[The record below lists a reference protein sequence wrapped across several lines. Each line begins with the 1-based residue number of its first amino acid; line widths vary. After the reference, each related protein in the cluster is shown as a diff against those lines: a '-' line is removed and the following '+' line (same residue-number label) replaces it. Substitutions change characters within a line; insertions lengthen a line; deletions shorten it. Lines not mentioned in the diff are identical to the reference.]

1 MRSYEIMLAINPQ
14 LEDKELDSLLDK
26 LKKLITNAQGEITKT
41 NKWGKRMLTY
51 EIKDFTE
58 AIYVVLSF
66 NVDEKIIPELER
78 VMKLEERI
86 IRYLLTLQNK
96 EKIQNKKIIKL
107 KKKNKKKLINLK
119 KKKKN

>member
-26 LKKLITNAQGEITKT
+26 LKKL
-41 NKWGKRMLTY
+41 WGKRMLAY

-58 AIYVVLSF
+58 AIYVVLNF

-96 EKIQNKKIIKL
+96 EKIQNKES
-107 KKKNKKKLINLK
+107 
-119 KKKKN
+119 

>member
-96 EKIQNKKIIKL
+96 EINKYLIT
-107 KKKNKKKLINLK
+107 KKNKEKNKNKKS
-119 KKKKN
+119 

>member
-26 LKKLITNAQGEITKT
+26 LKKLITNAKGEITKI
-41 NKWGKRMLTY
+41 NKWGKRMLAY

-58 AIYVVLSF
+58 AIYVVLNF
-66 NVDEKIIPELER
+66 DMDEKIITELER

-86 IRYLLTLQNK
+86 IRYLLTLQNE
-96 EKIQNKKIIKL
+96 EKIQNKES
-107 KKKNKKKLINLK
+107 
-119 KKKKN
+119 

>member
-26 LKKLITNAQGEITKT
+26 LKKLITHAKGEIAKT
-41 NKWGKRMLTY
+41 NKWGKRMLAY

-58 AIYVVLSF
+58 AIYVVLNF

-86 IRYLLTLQNK
+86 IRYLLTVQYEEKIKNK
-96 EKIQNKKIIKL
+96 ESW
-107 KKKNKKKLINLK
+107 LIF
-119 KKKKN
+119 

>member
-26 LKKLITNAQGEITKT
+26 LKKLITDAKGEIAKT
-41 NKWGKRMLTY
+41 NKWGKRMLAY

-58 AIYVVLSF
+58 AIYVVLNF

-86 IRYLLTLQNK
+86 IRYLLTLQDK
-96 EKIQNKKIIKL
+96 EKIQNKDSWLII
-107 KKKNKKKLINLK
+107 
-119 KKKKN
+119 